1 MTIGMFVWRELST
14 RDPEAATRFYGEVFG
29 WKVTTVP
36 MGENYTYHLVY
47 NGEKQI
53 AGFAPKMGDDPSPEG
68 WIGYVHVADVDAA
81 AAAAK
86 AHGATVV
93 VPPSDIPD
101 VGRFSLLADPQGAM
115 ITAFKSLKDGEA
127 PKGPPPVGDFC
138 WEQLNTT
145 DVAAAKAFYT
155 AALPWSLGSFLGSET
170 FNAGDCPVAS
180 MMATPPGVPAHW
192 ISHVVVDDLAGARA
206 RVARNGGKVMMEE
219 IPVPGLG
226 AFAVVSDPAGAVICL
241 FKEQPAAP

>member
-36 MGENYTYHLVY
+36 MGEHYTYYLAH
-47 NGEKQI
+47 NGEKQV
-53 AGFAPKMGDDPSPEG
+53 AGFSPKMPGDASPDG
-68 WIGYVHVADVDAA
+68 WVGYAHVADVDAA
-81 AAAAK
+81 AAAAR
-86 AHGATVV
+86 AHGAMELVA
-93 VPPSDIPD
+93 PSEIPD
-101 VGRFSLLADPQGAM
+101 VGRFSLFADPQGAM
-115 ITAFKSLKDGEA
+115 LTLFKPKMDGEA
-127 PKGPPPVGDFC
+127 PKGAPPVGDFC

-155 AALPWSLGSFLGSET
+155 AALPWAVGSLLGSET
-170 FNAGDCPVAS
+170 FNAGEVPVAS

-226 AFAVVSDPAGAVICL
+226 AFAVVSDPAGAVLCL
-241 FKEQPAAP
+241 FKEQPATP

>member
-36 MGENYTYHLVY
+36 MGENYTYYLAH
-47 NGEKQI
+47 NGEKQV
-53 AGFAPKMGDDPSPEG
+53 AGFSPKMADDPSPEG
-68 WIGYVHVADVDAA
+68 WVGYVHVADVDAA
-81 AAAAK
+81 TAAAK

-115 ITAFKSLKDGEA
+115 ITAFKSVKEDEA
-127 PKGPPPVGDFC
+127 PTGSPPVGDFC

-155 AALPWSLGSFLGSET
+155 AALPWSVGSFLGSET

-180 MMATPPGVPAHW
+180 TMATPPGVPAHW

-219 IPVPGLG
+219 IPVAGLG
-226 AFAVVSDPAGAVICL
+226 AFAVVSDPGGAVICL